1 MAQIAYQCKDVVF
14 HFNKK
19 HLEDE
24 TVPMWV
30 VKAHGVT
37 FYVNHVTAEIPWTTK
52 ETPNNPSTKGSLK
65 FKRCRLSIDDDN
77 CATISKLGLLD
88 RALPTPK
95 RVYTRIL
102 TSNRGTFHKALLA
115 GEFKHSKIKEVY
127 GGCGS
132 SFIICDLLDDA
143 EVSFAVLKYQQ
154 NFRILAPNEG
164 YYKDYDSYSVIEER
178 YDDEDLDYELE

>member
-1 MAQIAYQCKDVVF
+1 MF

-19 HLEDE
+19 HLEDP

-37 FYVNHVTAEIPWTTK
+37 FYVEHVTAEIPWTTK

-65 FKRCRLSIDDDN
+65 FKRCKLSIDDDN
-77 CATISKLGLLD
+77 CATLSKLGLLD
-88 RALPTPK
+88 RGLPTPK

-102 TSNRGTFHKALLA
+102 AGRSSPMHQALVE

-132 SFIICDLLDDA
+132 SFIICDLLDDTEA
-143 EVSFAVLKYQQ
+143 SFAVLKYQQ
-154 NFRILAPNEG
+154 YFRILNPNEG
-164 YYKDYDSYSVIEER
+164 YYKDYDRSDDYLIEER
-178 YDDEDLDYELE
+178 YDLDDEGIDFDD